1 MLWNCQLKTV
11 NCELLTVTTP
21 LEQDL
26 EVLVRSYVPDGDTS
40 SHEFALTI
48 LGNRRP
54 MWPRSE
60 FDPGH
65 FTVSAFVLSPDRE
78 ESLLIHHRKLGRWLQ
93 PGGHLESKD
102 FSIENAARREVLE
115 ETGVSYLR
123 YLGPR
128 LMRIDSHKIPQYG
141 GEPAHMHIDL
151 GVGFHAE
158 SHDIGPIDEVIEAR
172 WVPYG
177 ELQSF
182 DVDAALMA
190 GARTVRPAAE

>member
-1 MLWNCQLKTV
+1 MTVDGSQLMSGPV
-11 NCELLTVTTP
+11 
-21 LEQDL
+21 DL
-26 EVLVRSYVPDGDTS
+26 DVLVRGHVPDGDVS
-40 SHEFALTI
+40 SHEVALAI

-65 FTVSAFVLSPDRE
+65 FTVSAFVLSPDRDE
-78 ESLLIHHRKLGRWLQ
+78 LLLIHHRKLGRWLQ
-93 PGGHLESKD
+93 PGGHLESED

-115 ETGVSYLR
+115 ETGVRHLR
-123 YLGPR
+123 HLGPT

-141 GEPAHMHIDL
+141 DEPAHMHIDL

-158 SHDIGPIDEVIEAR
+158 SNDIGPIDEVIEAR

-190 GARTVRPAAE
+190 GARAVRHAAE